1 MRKLCRKCG
10 YQWESRV
17 LSPKACPNCLA
28 RKYVIDAQP
37 YAEGLRDEMR
47 NIIRPIIEILML
59 GRTRKGKYRDF
70 VNVGIE
76 AFVIGFFQQAQA
88 YNINEEDMRDLV
100 DDMRDTP
107 IPDMINAI
115 KNICV
120 PRPKEV
126 SRES

>member
-1 MRKLCRKCG
+1 MI
-10 YQWESRV
+10 
-17 LSPKACPNCLA
+17 
-28 RKYVIDAQP
+28 IDI
-37 YAEGLRDEMR
+37 YASTIYHPHRSIPSYLF
-47 NIIRPIIEILML
+47 PLEILML

-115 KNICV
+115 KNICA
-120 PRPKEV
+120 PRSKEV